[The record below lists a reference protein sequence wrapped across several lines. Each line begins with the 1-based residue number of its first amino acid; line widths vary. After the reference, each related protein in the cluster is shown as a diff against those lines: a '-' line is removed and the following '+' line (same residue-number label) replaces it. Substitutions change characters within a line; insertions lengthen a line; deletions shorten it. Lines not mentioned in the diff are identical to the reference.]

1 MFRVVHCRFPKQ
13 KGRLEMANP
22 GGKKVALVT
31 GGGSGIGRATALAFA
46 RRGEKVIIGDVSLAA
61 ADETSSRIKELGGDS
76 LAVACDVSK
85 TADVKSLVDIT
96 IATYG
101 RLDFAFNNAGVSGGV
116 APMTDWSEEIWD
128 RTCDIN
134 LKGVWL
140 CMKYEIPEML
150 RQGKGAI
157 VNSSSISGLVGC
169 PGLSGYTASKH
180 GVIGITKCVALEY
193 VKKGIRVNAICPA
206 SIRTPLTEQV
216 IEDHP
221 EMESF
226 LESAQPIGRMGT
238 AEEVA
243 ATVVWLCSEESAYL
257 TGIAL
262 PIDGGTS
269 AQ

>member
-1 MFRVVHCRFPKQ
+1 
-13 KGRLEMANP
+13 MANP
-22 GGKKVALVT
+22 GDKKVALVT

-46 RRGEKVIIGDVSLAA
+46 RRGETVVVADVALAA
-61 ADETSSRIKELGGDS
+61 AEETIRMIKEIGGES

-85 TADVKSLVDIT
+85 TTDVKGLVEKT

-101 RLDFAFNNAGVSGGV
+101 RLDFAFNNAGIPGDV
-116 APMTDWSEEIWD
+116 APVTDWSEEMWD
-128 RTCDIN
+128 RTCNIN

-180 GVIGITKCVALEY
+180 GVIGITRCVALEY
-193 VKKGIRVNAICPA
+193 VKEGIRVNAICPA
-206 SIRTPLTEQV
+206 TIRTPLVEKV

-226 LESAQPIGRMGT
+226 LENSQPIGRMGT
-238 AEEVA
+238 SEEVA

-257 TGIAL
+257 TGLAL
-262 PIDGGTS
+262 PVDGGTS